1 MISVTLVKLPKMAQP
16 EIASLLQRQRLC
28 RIAFKGDTHPYMAP
42 FQYALINGVLY
53 FHFTDYGKKMQL
65 LQKDSRVCVE
75 IEHYQPDL
83 SNYQFVVL
91 RGTLE
96 VVKDP
101 RERAKAIRK
110 IAADGQQQLST
121 RFLAAH
127 GVHPEEG
134 WSAFTP
140 ERPVVIVK
148 LTHVTETVGLKS
160 PE

>member
-1 MISVTLVKLPKMAQP
+1 MTNR
-16 EIASLLQRQRLC
+16 EIENLLQEQRLC

-42 FQYALINGVLY
+42 FQYVVVDGALY

-75 IEHYQPDL
+75 IEAYKPDL
-83 SNYQFVVL
+83 SEYKFVVL

-96 VVKDP
+96 GVSASQ
-101 RERAKAIRK
+101 ERAKAIRK
-110 IAADGQQQLST
+110 IAEDGQQELST

-127 GVHPEEG
+127 GFAQEAG
-134 WSAFTP
+134 WSSLTP
-140 ERPVVIVK
+140 DRPVVIVK
-148 LTHVTETVGLKS
+148 LTRVTETVGLKS